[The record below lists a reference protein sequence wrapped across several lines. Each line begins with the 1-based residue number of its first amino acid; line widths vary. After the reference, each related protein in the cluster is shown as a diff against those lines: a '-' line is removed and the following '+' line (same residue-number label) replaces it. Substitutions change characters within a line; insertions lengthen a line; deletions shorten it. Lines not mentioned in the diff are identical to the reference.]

1 MNSVFLHK
9 FICVL
14 GHILSIQ
21 LTLYVGRLW
30 LVSSNNNSN
39 KLFALNQLVWIGV
52 SIGLSFVIS
61 RLLPFPISLVAIVG
75 VFLLLGY
82 FMRSNAMRKIGMRSR
97 DGSGIFGSRNPSA
110 TVDRK
115 LKYYCLSCGIQHNH
129 VECPKCGSKM
139 KRVGAWSASLDV
151 GNRKEKCTALDA
163 LPADMLFCL
172 ASTLKHQSVVNV
184 SKKPSHLIQP

>member
-1 MNSVFLHK
+1 
-9 FICVL
+9 
-14 GHILSIQ
+14 
-21 LTLYVGRLW
+21 
-30 LVSSNNNSN
+30 VSSNNNSN

-139 KRVGAWSASLDV
+139 KRVGA
-151 GNRKEKCTALDA
+151 
-163 LPADMLFCL
+163 
-172 ASTLKHQSVVNV
+172 
-184 SKKPSHLIQP
+184 